1 MSAPVMAPAPA
12 MAVAWWKASILT
24 TETFE
29 NRTVN
34 ITALVEIALALLIAR
49 GGTLADLLS
58 APALTDTQWLLGAA
72 PAVLLF
78 IVWELGKAIA
88 RSRHAHVE
96 QNRGQ
101 PAAHS
106 IGGTKPAP
114 A

>member
-58 APALTDTQWLLGAA
+58 ARALTDTQWLLGAA

-78 IVWELGKAIA
+78 IVWELGKAH
-88 RSRHAHVE
+88 RPLTSRAH
-96 QNRGQ
+96 RAGPWPTRR
-101 PAAHS
+101 PA
-106 IGGTKPAP
+106 IGGTKPAR

>member
-1 MSAPVMAPAPA
+1 MSGVRAAPCGDARTCSDDLE
-12 MAVAWWKASILT
+12 VAHA
-24 TETFE
+24 
-29 NRTVN
+29 
-34 ITALVEIALALLIAR
+34 
-49 GGTLADLLS
+49 GTLADLLS
-58 APALTDTQWLLGAA
+58 ARALTDTRWLLGAA